1 MRTNRRQFLAG
12 ALAACATPLLGK
24 RPADQVTKFL
34 FMADTHVESDF
45 MERGKDCYAQWKTGN
60 HAALVKTYEFINTD
74 PYCRDAQFAL
84 FGGDLL
90 NTGYSREQPQLDAE
104 REIYFRTLATL
115 ELHSKSAGT
124 DLSWLKFR
132 SPAGF
137 LCREN
142 LGPGQKPVQFT
153 YPALNSRV
161 IAIQGNHDTGVPEFY
176 RECAFECGG
185 TRFICFFA
193 SYVGLPAAPGTFRST
208 GAISDESLAFVA
220 NEMKAA
226 AADPEIQHIVLVS
239 HWSLVQGDK
248 NFSAPILDA
257 CKENKFND
265 NRRKLLALAEQY
277 GCDLYINGHE
287 HNGNYPVGRAG
298 TLSDVNCGT
307 VTGTQGAWAMVEI
320 HPAKAV
326 FNVYS
331 RAIARETADA
341 TGIAYTQLPSRLFTR
356 EIPLKPRSP
365 HA

>member
-1 MRTNRRQFLAG
+1 
-12 ALAACATPLLGK
+12 
-24 RPADQVTKFL
+24 
-34 FMADTHVESDF
+34 MADTHIESDF
-45 MERGKDCYAQWKTGN
+45 MERGKPCYTQWKPGN

-84 FGGDLL
+84 FGGDQL
-90 NTGYSREQPQLDAE
+90 NTGYSREQQQLDAE
-104 REIYFRTLATL
+104 RNIYFRTLASL
-115 ELHSKSAGT
+115 DLHSKSAGT
-124 DLSWLKFR
+124 DLSRMKFH
-132 SPAGF
+132 SPEGF

-142 LGPGQKPVQFT
+142 LEPGQKPVPFT

-176 RECAFECGG
+176 RECSFECGS

-208 GAISDESLAFVA
+208 GAISDASLTFVE

-226 AADPEIQHIVLVS
+226 AADPKIQHIVLVS
-239 HWSLVQGDK
+239 HWSIVLDDK
-248 NFSAPILDA
+248 NFSAPIFNA

-287 HNGNYPVGRAG
+287 HNGHYPVGKAG
-298 TLSDVNCGT
+298 ILSDINCGT
-307 VTGTQGAWAMVEI
+307 VTGSQGGWAIVEI
-320 HPAKAV
+320 HPEKAV

-331 RAIARETADA
+331 RAIAKETTDA
-341 TGIAYTQLPSRLFTR
+341 KGHAAGVEYTQLPSRLFTR
-356 EIPLKPRSP
+356 EIPLKPRSG